1 MIRNGNI
8 CFCAYK
14 PGCPGDLW
22 QGIYVRF
29 KREAEPPWGVR
40 CRGGEHTWTK
50 KVLVLHKV
58 VFAPAY
64 FTWYFFSGWMSYK
77 IALFCSTWVNSNTVY
92 ESILKIGCQIII
104 FAPLNCQT
112 DSREERAVNGNLE
125 REVWIRLEDFESTT
139 ACHSSLSSN
148 HSFIIPVK
156 HEVMGV
162 SSSHGG
168 SLRQTAGGLP
178 RDLYRS
184 GHPDTWR
191 PLAATAGRGRVR
203 GTNGRLMAHL
213 HSCQITCQ
221 HAPGTESILFQA
233 TINLGPLGFIP
244 PLHGP
249 GPRNLCLLQLPN

>member
-14 PGCPGDLW
+14 PGCPRDLW

-29 KREAEPPWGVR
+29 KREAKPPFGGGGLHGV
-40 CRGGEHTWTK
+40 ESVYTHAQYDTHTTQSSFC
-50 KVLVLHKV
+50 LSILL
-58 VFAPAY
+58 PDI
-64 FTWYFFSGWMSYK
+64 SPLK
-77 IALFCSTWVNSNTVY
+77 IPLFCHTRDNSHTEY
-92 ESILKIGCQIII
+92 ESILKTGWQIII

-112 DSREERAVNGNLE
+112 DSREKRAVKGNLE
-125 REVWIRLEDFESTT
+125 REVWIWLEDFESTT

-148 HSFIIPVK
+148 HSFIMPAK

-162 SSSHGG
+162 SSSRRG
-168 SLRQTAGGLP
+168 SFRQTAGGLSG
-178 RDLYRS
+178 DLYRS
-184 GHPDTWR
+184 GHHDTWR

-203 GTNGRLMAHL
+203 GANGRLMAHL

-233 TINLGPLGFIP
+233 TINLGPVGFIP